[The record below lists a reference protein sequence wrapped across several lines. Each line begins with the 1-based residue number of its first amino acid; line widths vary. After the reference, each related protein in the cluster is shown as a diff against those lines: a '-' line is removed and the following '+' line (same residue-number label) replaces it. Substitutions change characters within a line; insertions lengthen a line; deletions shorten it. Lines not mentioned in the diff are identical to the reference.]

1 MRAMSKVITAGAV
14 TVTVTTA
21 SMVTAMMTTAT
32 TVTMTMIMM
41 VTATVIIRANQN
53 PKAEKAVKNRE
64 SQTIVLIKTVT
75 GTTIHIGMNIKQTM
89 NY

>member
-1 MRAMSKVITAGAV
+1 M
-14 TVTVTTA
+14 TVATA

-53 PKAEKAVKNRE
+53 FKTAKAEKAVKNRE